1 MKVVIRRTLMAVA
14 VGVVLLLVGA
24 VVALSLS
31 SVQRWLFERAV
42 SAVTAGTGVDLRA
55 EGIELR
61 LLPGRLH
68 LQDLRVTVDG
78 HEVASIAS
86 LEARWSWLQLLS
98 RPRRVRRIAVSGVD
112 VDLRGL
118 PPTAGGAGGGEI
130 PPSAWTSV
138 EIGDLE
144 VVRGDVVA
152 APDDVLVKVQD
163 IRVQAGLTGGEMDLS
178 AAAERMLVTRD
189 GRDLGLEGLDV
200 QAVADAS
207 GLRIHSLR
215 ARGPDIDLAISGFAA
230 LSSEG
235 PFDVQVDARARLEP
249 VLAWWDPGLVQ
260 ELAPQGRLALRGW
273 ARRRAGGDVEAHLEQ
288 SGPGFRLAGYGVESL
303 DLDLGAGGL
312 DVHAAG
318 KGWGRAAVSVTSGS
332 QIAVDATLAEA
343 RLGPALALALGA
355 RAQEVPGPAL
365 ASGTVQAHL
374 SFPIRVE
381 DLGGEVD
388 LRVTAPRSS
397 FDLEASGTGRQ
408 WQVQRFAGS
417 VPGAELTAAGTLGV
431 RGEVSARADV
441 TVEDPARAAAY
452 LGEWWPPLGKTDV
465 AGGPLVVHLEA
476 AGTLD
481 KPLLVLDLDW
491 QRPAAMGFGAQR
503 LELSGHMEEGR
514 FAWRG
519 SGELGG
525 GAVARAE
532 GATDLASLSTQGR
545 WLVAAPSL
553 GALQQAQPVPASV
566 SVAGSAQGE
575 GAFSW
580 SREGWQARGD
590 LALAD
595 LDVAGWEAASV
606 KAGFSADASGV
617 RVDRLAVRAYGGTLA
632 GSASVSFAG
641 SGSPIDVAVTWQEVE
656 VASLPF
662 AAPEELAGVLAG
674 SLELGGTVSR
684 PEGVL
689 QVRWQGGRQAAV
701 ADLGQATLALQDG
714 VLRLTT
720 NHVETVGG
728 AFILEGSAPLGDVP
742 RPEWLWPEAPG
753 GPIRLTLHASDLRST
768 PLLDAVNVQ
777 FPALKATMDRL
788 DADLRLDPGDPAAR
802 RGEVVAT
809 GLTLESAMETVR
821 SAEPLRLE
829 IDGSRVTLQPFELK
843 GAKSH
848 LAMGGTY
855 DAASDT
861 IDGKVDATL
870 GPDLARLLPVP
881 IRMIKPIH
889 VAVAMHGPLM
899 NPTGTVTVDHPG
911 GELVMRDPALKV
923 SDLHLVATVDDGVV
937 TIDDGSASVNR
948 GRMLVGG
955 GWDTRVGQGIVL
967 ELTNVYFLL
976 PMNIITSWSGQIALE
991 PDPHRLVKV
1000 VGDVYLQAGVWDHP
1014 VSLTSMLLSAQTPI
1028 AAPLDDPLREILL
1041 DLQVWGRGQIHVANN
1056 LGDFNVTWSVL
1067 HVGGSAAD
1075 PLIRGVLRLTPGG
1088 TLNLPGQAITIRRA
1102 EVDFTGAPGTAPNV
1116 EIVPQQNIAAF
1127 GGGAQGTT
1135 SFNAAELA
1143 TQTVARGIGSA
1154 LGLENETLQPAEIG
1168 VETETNAA
1176 SNFTVGQRLGRH
1188 AALFF
1193 SSNLSNVQDQTTMLQ
1208 LWNFRGLP
1216 GLALQGYTTTQQ
1228 NQDGFN
1234 VIERFRWGGSKGASQ
1249 GATIQSITLQGK
1261 WPISTRRLKKAT
1273 GLKKGEPYEPF
1284 LLFAAGLAMERELA
1298 GAGYQFALVDGEAK
1312 GSEALPQL
1320 VFTVDP
1326 GPRQVIRFAG
1336 AQPPRD
1342 VKQEVTS
1349 LYQPPPLEGASFDN
1363 MVATLRRYYA
1373 SENHPDAEVTV
1384 ARQGDEVVATIHRG
1398 PKVELSGPEM
1408 AGVPEDAQAAVRGL
1422 LSNETELANILHHP
1436 DVGER
1441 VVERLLA
1448 NSGYPDAQVVRVWAE
1463 DEGPHARRVHLDV
1476 TLGERATVGKI
1487 TLLGEDPLGVL
1498 EEAKTVGLEPGMP
1511 MDRGDIELAA
1521 SRIRSR
1527 YVEKGYTEA
1536 QVQIHQEKIADHAY
1550 NLEVQLDPGA
1560 RRTIADIEIQ
1570 GLRHIS
1576 RKVIRKGLVI
1586 EAGEVFEP
1594 AQLDSSVARIASFS
1608 PVESV
1613 EATTHPVGEDRTK
1626 VDLVVSE
1633 KPRWTA
1639 EVGAGWNSDRGSE
1652 FRLGL
1657 RDDDLFGRGVGLN
1670 LRGRYSTSEQL
1681 VLLYG
1686 SLPPLPG
1693 GKISFLGNV
1702 TYFNGQAPGTQ
1713 ENVRERRYTAAVEG
1727 DYQLGYRGTSARA
1740 YYQLSRTETTV
1751 DLPLVGP
1758 FTSTVREAILG
1769 AQIIQD
1775 ELDNPF
1781 DPRRGYYAALDLS
1794 WNAPPLG
1801 SEVADVKSVLTSSWA
1816 LAPWTDWTWTQSLRL
1831 GWATGLNGQTLTRDR
1846 AFFAGG
1852 QASIRGFDLDSVGP
1866 TTIGAGGGLAAAGGS
1881 ALFILNNELRIP
1893 VWDGLRFAVFAD
1905 VGQVWTD
1912 WGEAG
1917 RPFAVGAGVGLRWS
1931 TPVGPVWGDVAW
1943 PVADVGISSR
1953 GPKFYLGIGRP
1964 F

>member
-1 MKVVIRRTLMAVA
+1 MKVLVRRTLMAAA

-61 LLPGRLH
+61 LLPARLG
-68 LQDLRVTVDG
+68 LQGLRVTVDG

-86 LEARWSWLQLLS
+86 LQARWSWLQLVS

-118 PPTAGGAGGGEI
+118 PSAAGGAGGGEI
-130 PPSAWTSV
+130 PPSAWTSL

-144 VVRGDVVA
+144 VARGDVVA
-152 APDDVLVKVQD
+152 APDDVLVRLQD

-178 AAAERMLVTRD
+178 AAAERLLVTRD
-189 GRDLGLEGLDV
+189 GRDLQLEGLDV
-200 QAVADAS
+200 LATADAS
-207 GLRIHSLR
+207 GLRIQSLQ
-215 ARGPDIDLAISGFAA
+215 AKGPDVGLAVSGFAA
-230 LSSEG
+230 LSPEG
-235 PFDVQVDARARLEP
+235 PFDLRLDARAHLEP
-249 VLAWWDPGLVQ
+249 VLTWWDPSLVG
-260 ELAPQGRLALRGW
+260 ELAPRGRVELRGW
-273 ARRRAGGDVEAHLEQ
+273 ARRREGGAVEAHLEQ
-288 SGPGFRLAGYGVESL
+288 SGAGFQLAGYGVETL
-303 DLDLGAGGL
+303 EVDLGAGGL

-318 KGWGRAAVSVTSGS
+318 QDWGRAAVSLTSGP

-343 RLGPALALALGA
+343 RLGPALTVALGA
-355 RAQEVPGPAL
+355 RAEKVPGPVI

-374 SFPIRVE
+374 SYPLRID
-381 DLGGEVD
+381 DLSGDVD

-397 FDLEASGTGRQ
+397 FDLEASGSGRH
-408 WQVQRFAGS
+408 WQVRRLEGS
-417 VPGAELTAAGTLGV
+417 VPGAELTAAGTLGA

-441 TVEDPARAAAY
+441 TVADPARAVAF
-452 LGEWWPPLGKTDV
+452 LGEWWPPLRTAEV
-465 AGGPLVVHLEA
+465 AGGPLVGQLEA

-481 KPLLVLDLDW
+481 EPRLDLDLEW
-491 QRPAAMGFGAQR
+491 RRPTAMGLGAQR
-503 LELSGHMEEGR
+503 LKLGGHMEDGR
-514 FAWRG
+514 FVWLG

-525 GAVARAE
+525 GAVARVE
-532 GATDLASLSTQGR
+532 GATALASLSTQGH
-545 WLVAAPSL
+545 WLLAAPSL
-553 GALQQAQPVPASV
+553 GELQRAQPLPASV
-566 SVAGSAQGE
+566 SLAGSAQGQ
-575 GAFSW
+575 GTFSW
-580 SREGWQARGD
+580 SREGWRAQGD

-606 KAGFSADASGV
+606 KAGFSADASGA
-617 RVDRLAVRAYGGTLA
+617 RLDRLAVLAYGGTLS

-641 SGSPIDVAVTWQEVE
+641 SDGPLDAALTWQGVE

-662 AAPEELAGVLAG
+662 SVPEELAGELAG
-674 SLELGGTVSR
+674 SLELGGTASR

-689 QVRWQGGRQAAV
+689 EVRWQGGRQAAV
-701 ADLGQATLALQDG
+701 ADHGQATVALQDG

-720 NHVETVGG
+720 DHVETVGG

-742 RPEWLWPEAPG
+742 RPAWLWSQAPG
-753 GPIRLTLHASDLRST
+753 GPIRLALHASDLRST
-768 PLLDAVNVQ
+768 PLLDAVKLQ
-777 FPALKATMDRL
+777 LPALEATVDRL
-788 DADLRLDPGDPAAR
+788 DADLRLDPADPAAR

-821 SAEPLRLE
+821 SAEPMRVE
-829 IDGSRVTLQPFELK
+829 IDGARVTLQPFELT
-843 GAKSH
+843 GAKSR
-848 LAMGGTY
+848 LAMGGDY
-855 DAASDT
+855 DAASGT

-889 VAVAMHGPLM
+889 VALAVTGPLM
-899 NPTGTVTVDHPG
+899 KPTGTLTVDHPG
-911 GELVMRDPALKV
+911 GELVMRDPAVKV
-923 SDLHLVATVDDGVV
+923 SDLHLEATVDDGVA
-937 TIDDGSASVNR
+937 TINDGSATVNR
-948 GRMLVGG
+948 GRVLIGG
-955 GWDTRVGQGIVL
+955 GWNARVGQGIVL

-1067 HVGGSAAD
+1067 HVGGSAAE

-1102 EVDFTGAPGTAPNV
+1102 EVDFSGAPGTAPNV
-1116 EIVPQQNIAAF
+1116 EIVPQKNIGAF
-1127 GGGAQGTT
+1127 GGGAAGTS

-1176 SNFTVGQRLGRH
+1176 SNFTVGQRLGRN

-1208 LWNFRGLP
+1208 LWNFPRLP

-1234 VIERFRWGGSKGASQ
+1234 VIERFRWGGSKGAAE
-1249 GATIQSITLQGK
+1249 GATIQGITLEGK

-1284 LLFAAGLAMERELA
+1284 LVFAAGLAMERELA

-1312 GSEALPQL
+1312 GSETLPEL
-1320 VFTVDP
+1320 VFTVDE
-1326 GPRQVIRFAG
+1326 GPRQVVRFTG
-1336 AQPPRD
+1336 AQPPRS
-1342 VKQEVTS
+1342 VKQEITS

-1363 MVATLRRYYA
+1363 MAAMLRRYYA
-1373 SENHPDAEVTV
+1373 SEDHPDAEVTV
-1384 ARQGDEVVATIHRG
+1384 ARRGDEVVATIHRG

-1408 AGVPEDAQAAVRGL
+1408 AGVPEDAQAAVRAL

-1436 DVGER
+1436 DVGKR

-1448 NSGYPDAQVVRVWAE
+1448 NSGYPNARVVKVWAE
-1463 DEGPHARRVHLDV
+1463 DEGPHARRVHLEV
-1476 TLGERATVGKI
+1476 ALGERATVRKI

-1498 EEAKTVGLEPGMP
+1498 EEGKTVGLEPGMP

-1536 QVQIHQEKIADHAY
+1536 QVQIRQEKITDHAY
-1550 NLEVQLDPGA
+1550 NLEVEVDPGV

-1586 EAGEVFEP
+1586 EPGEVFEP
-1594 AQLDSSVARIASFS
+1594 AQLDDSVARIASFS
-1608 PVESV
+1608 PVGSV
-1613 EATTHPVGEDRTK
+1613 QATTHPVGEDRTK

-1740 YYQLSRTETTV
+1740 YYQLSRTTTTFQV
-1751 DLPLVGP
+1751 PIVGS
-1758 FTSTVREAILG
+1758 FSTTVREAILG

-1781 DPRRGYYAALDLS
+1781 DPRHGYYAALDVS

-1801 SEVADVKSVLTSSWA
+1801 SEVADLKSVLTSSWA
-1816 LAPWTDWTWTQSLRL
+1816 VAPWTDWTWTQALRL

-1866 TTIGAGGGLAAAGGS
+1866 TTGGEGGAEVAAGGS

-1893 VWDGLRFAVFAD
+1893 VWGGLRIAVFAD

-1912 WGEAG
+1912 WGRAG
-1917 RPFAVGAGVGLRWS
+1917 PPLAVGAGIGLRWS